1 MKFQWNNLK
10 NRTTAL
16 ILTVCILLCAAGGM
30 VYAKYIKDIDNS
42 EKVNIIAK
50 GVLNITVTSAGTT
63 YTVKNDDASNMPAY
77 VRFTVVVNK
86 IKDGHIWALD
96 PGSYTINATGE
107 KGFTQIDDC
116 YYYNEILAKGGSF
129 SFNVTVLSSE
139 TDLQVQVLAE
149 GIQCVPASV
158 AQTAWGHTF
167 NGSIWS

>member
-30 VYAKYIKDIDNS
+30 VYAKYIIDKTNDAN
-42 EKVNIIAK
+42 VNIIAK
-50 GVLNITVTSAGTT
+50 GVLNITVTGAGTT

-86 IKDGHIWALD
+86 IKDGHIWAVD
-96 PGSYTINATGE
+96 PGSYTINATNC
-107 KGFTQIDDC
+107 TQIGSC
-116 YYYNEILAKGGSF
+116 YYYNGTLAKGGSF
-129 SFNVTVLSSE
+129 NVTVSSSE

-149 GIQCVPASV
+149 GIQCVPESV
-158 AQTAWGHTF
+158 AQTAWKCKYDSGV
-167 NGSIWS
+167 WSKIT

>member
-42 EKVNIIAK
+42 ENVNIIAE
-50 GVLNITVTSAGTT
+50 GVLNITVTGAETT

-96 PGSYTINATGE
+96 PGAYTLEAPNCT
-107 KGFTQIDDC
+107 KIDDC
-116 YYYNEILAKGGSF
+116 YYYNDTLAKGGSF
-129 SFNVTVLSSE
+129 NVTVTSSV

-149 GIQCVPASV
+149 GIQCVPANV
-158 AQTAWGHTF
+158 AQSAWGHTYDSET
-167 NGSIWS
+167 NKWN

>member
-16 ILTVCILLCAAGGM
+16 ILTVCISLCAAGGM
-30 VYAKYIKDIDNS
+30 VYAKYIIDKTNNAN
-42 EKVNIIAK
+42 VNITAE
-50 GVLNITVTSAGTT
+50 GNLNITVTGAGTNT
-63 YTVKNDDASNMPAY
+63 YTVKNDDSSNMPAY

-96 PGSYTINATGE
+96 PGLYEINATGCT
-107 KGFTQIDDC
+107 KIGDC
-116 YYYNEILAKGGSF
+116 YYYNGTLAKGD
-129 SFNVTVLSSE
+129 SFNVTVSSSE
-139 TDLQVQVLAE
+139 TDLQVQILAE

-167 NGSIWS
+167 DGSIWS

>member
-30 VYAKYIKDIDNS
+30 VYAKYIIDKTNNAN
-42 EKVNIIAK
+42 VNITAE
-50 GVLNITVTSAGTT
+50 GNLNISVTGSGTT
-63 YTVKNDDASNMPAY
+63 YTIKNTDTSNMPAY

-86 IKDGHIWALD
+86 IKDGHIWAID
-96 PGSYTINATGE
+96 PGLYTINATNC
-107 KGFTQIDDC
+107 TQIGSC
-116 YYYNEILAKGGSF
+116 YYYNGTLAKGGG
-129 SFNVTVLSSE
+129 FNVTVSSSE

>member
-42 EKVNIIAK
+42 ENVNIIAE

-96 PGSYTINATGE
+96 PGAYTINATGCT
-107 KGFTQIDDC
+107 KIGDC
-116 YYYNEILAKGGSF
+116 YYYNGTLAKGGSF
-129 SFNVTVLSSE
+129 NVTVTSSE

-158 AQTAWGHTF
+158 AQTAWGCKYDSS
-167 NGSIWS
+167 GWSKIT